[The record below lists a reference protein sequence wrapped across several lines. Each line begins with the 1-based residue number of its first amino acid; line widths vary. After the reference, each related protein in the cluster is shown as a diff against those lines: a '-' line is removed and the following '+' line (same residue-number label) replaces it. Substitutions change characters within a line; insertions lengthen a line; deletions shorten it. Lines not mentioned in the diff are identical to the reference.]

1 MLRNFIALITS
12 WIKGSSFHMVLIE
25 IGHLMFPKE
34 GIGVADINMH
44 DGSVPGLKLQDFF
57 FMFKGHKTGSFIQAL
72 AVAATP
78 VSHKIK
84 FSLGIGCFF
93 LLGGMYMNYS
103 FHEPIWFSVAA
114 VVLAYIPMACI
125 HKNLALNF
133 SKKS

>member
-12 WIKGSSFHMVLIE
+12 WIKESSFHMVLIE
-25 IGHLMFPKE
+25 IGHFMFPRE
-34 GIGVADINMH
+34 GIGVADMDMH
-44 DGSVPGLKLQDFF
+44 DGSAPALKLQDFF
-57 FMFKGHKTGSFIQAL
+57 FIFEGHKTGSFIEAL
-72 AVAATP
+72 AVALTP

-103 FHEPIWFSVAA
+103 FHEPIWFSGAA

-133 SKKS
+133 SEKS